1 MSASD
6 DALDYTT
13 ISFKFYLI
21 NLIISKQII
30 TNNSSEAIAE
40 NFEVRPRRA
49 YIENYVQLL
58 YRYWA
63 ISAFDQ
69 SYSALDRFSSI
80 LSGLLTST

>member
-40 NFEVRPRRA
+40 NFEVRGEHTLKIM
-49 YIENYVQLL
+49 YNFSTGIGQSQLL
-58 YRYWA
+58 TNHTVLWIDFHPYYQ
-63 ISAFDQ
+63 DC
-69 SYSALDRFSSI
+69 
-80 LSGLLTST
+80 